1 MTYEHDDLVDG
12 DVDEDGAEVKCTTSP
27 CVPKY
32 RRTQRDNNEKKEE
45 LEKLNA
51 ENQNVHSVRTLSA
64 SGCLLSGNVKI
75 IINAIVHGHSTSLE
89 RALQECCNN
98 YPRIVASVYLRN
110 WLSPN

>member
-1 MTYEHDDLVDG
+1 M
-12 DVDEDGAEVKCTTSP
+12 DVRGSNDNAMSDYDIWTTSP

-45 LEKLNA
+45 VEKLNA

-75 IINAIVHGHSTSLE
+75 IINAIVHGHSTSRE
-89 RALQECCNN
+89 RAYKSAAIIIQE
-98 YPRIVASVYLRN
+98 
-110 WLSPN
+110 LSPVCIWDISCHRFEV

>member
-12 DVDEDGAEVKCTTSP
+12 DGDEDGEDDAKVKCTTSP

-45 LEKLNA
+45 VEKLNA

-75 IINAIVHGHSTSLE
+75 IINAIVHGHSTSRE
-89 RALQECCNN
+89 RAYKSAAIIIQE
-98 YPRIVASVYLRN
+98 
-110 WLSPN
+110 LSPAVCI